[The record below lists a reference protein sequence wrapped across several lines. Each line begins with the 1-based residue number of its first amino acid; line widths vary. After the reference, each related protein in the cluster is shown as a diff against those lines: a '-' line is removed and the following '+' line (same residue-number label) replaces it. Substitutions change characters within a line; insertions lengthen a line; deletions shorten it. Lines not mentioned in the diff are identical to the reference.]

1 MAFHEQKT
9 AAPPAKQLH
18 VPPLKEQ
25 TGFTAMSAVVLE
37 LVGKR

>member
-9 AAPPAKQLH
+9 AAPPAKKLH
-18 VPPLKEQ
+18 LTPLKEQ
-25 TGFTAMSAVVLE
+25 TGFTAMSAVVLK